1 LIHSLKHH
9 ESVQHLPL
17 RSNIPPSKSHRA
29 VVKVLAGGFS
39 INELDPLVLVNHQ
52 FVLWSARGRAYAR
65 RFAKSASIEELFVA
79 IIGKPTCIVDDEG
92 KQWARLIKINTFE

>member
-1 LIHSLKHH
+1 MGRRKM
-9 ESVQHLPL
+9 
-17 RSNIPPSKSHRA
+17 NHRP
-29 VVKVLAGGFS
+29 VVFVDVDNTLLLHKTKRVNATLLAKIRAKQG
-39 INELDPLVLVNHQ
+39 LVD

-92 KQWARLIKINTFE
+92 KQWNRLIKVNTFE